1 MKSWRKAIVGTD
13 ATVSEAIAAIESG
26 SIQVALVLDGSS
38 RLVGIV
44 TDGDIRRG
52 LLRGMQLSGPATE
65 IMNRSAV
72 SAPATLSREERLH
85 LMRQKSIKQLPLLDG
100 SGQLIGVETFD
111 ELLEAPHYPN
121 PVLIMAGGL
130 GERLGALTRER
141 PKPMLNVGGRPLL
154 ETIIRNVVQQGFRNI
169 FISVNYMAEMIVE
182 HFGDGS
188 ALGATIQYVHEAER
202 LGTAGALGLLPQPSE
217 LPVVV
222 TNGDILTT
230 INYGALLDFHNGTSA
245 EATMAVREHKVHV
258 PYGVV
263 TANDGYLETIREKPT
278 EILVCQRRHLC
289 RRAERVQS
297 RRTRRA
303 HRHADG
309 AGTRRRQQGPRGGL
323 SDPGILARYRPDGGL
338 RAGACRIQR
347 GLPVSPINAVVV
359 GLGSIGQR
367 HARVLRELGHGVTTV
382 SRRGDGDYTSIADAL
397 AAVRPDM
404 LLSRRKHRSMPNRFA
419 SSPRLIS
426 VDPFWWKSRSSRTQ
440 RLPRIILLPASSS
453 ATICAF
459 TRS

>member
-1 MKSWRKAIVGTD
+1 MKSWRKAIVTTQASVG
-13 ATVSEAIAAIESG
+13 EAIAAIESG
-26 SIQVALVLDGSS
+26 GIQVALVLDEAN

-52 LLRGMQLSGPATE
+52 LLRGIQLSSLATE
-65 IMNRSAV
+65 VVNRSAV
-72 SAPATLSREERLH
+72 SVPATLSREERLH

-100 SGQLIGVETFD
+100 NGQLIGVETFD
-111 ELLEAPHYPN
+111 ELIEAPHYPN

-188 ALGATIQYVHEAER
+188 ALGAAIQYVHETER

-217 LPVVV
+217 LPMVV

-230 INYGALLDFHNGTSA
+230 INYGALLDFHNGTGA

-263 TANDGYLETIREKPT
+263 STSDGFLDAIREKPT
-278 EILVCQRRHLC
+278 ESWFVSAGIYVIGQSVFRHVTPGVSIDMPNVL
-289 RRAERVQS
+289 ERVIAGKGQVAVYPI
-297 RRTRRA
+297 REYWLDIGRLEDFEQA
-303 HRHADG
+303 HAEFHEVF
-309 AGTRRRQQGPRGGL
+309 P
-323 SDPGILARYRPDGGL
+323 
-338 RAGACRIQR
+338 
-347 GLPVSPINAVVV
+347 
-359 GLGSIGQR
+359 
-367 HARVLRELGHGVTTV
+367 
-382 SRRGDGDYTSIADAL
+382 
-397 AAVRPDM
+397 
-404 LLSRRKHRSMPNRFA
+404 
-419 SSPRLIS
+419 
-426 VDPFWWKSRSSRTQ
+426 
-440 RLPRIILLPASSS
+440 
-453 ATICAF
+453 
-459 TRS
+459 

>member
-1 MKSWRKAIVGTD
+1 MKSWRKAIVTTQASVG
-13 ATVSEAIAAIESG
+13 EAIAAIESG
-26 SIQVALVLDGSS
+26 GIQVALVLDEAN

-52 LLRGMQLSGPATE
+52 LLRGIQLSSLATE
-65 IMNRSAV
+65 VVNRSAV
-72 SAPATLSREERLH
+72 SVPATLSREERLH

-100 SGQLIGVETFD
+100 NGQLIGVETFD
-111 ELLEAPHYPN
+111 ELIEAPYYPN

-188 ALGATIQYVHEAER
+188 ALGAAIQYVHETER

-217 LPVVV
+217 LPMVV

-230 INYGALLDFHNGTSA
+230 INYGALLDFHNGTGA

-278 EILVCQRRHLC
+278 ESWYVSAGIYVVGPAVFNHVERGVHIDMPTVL
-289 RRAERVQS
+289 ERVVGNKGRVAVFPIREYWLDIGRMEDFEQ
-297 RRTRRA
+297 A
-303 HRHADG
+303 HAEFKEVF
-309 AGTRRRQQGPRGGL
+309 P
-323 SDPGILARYRPDGGL
+323 
-338 RAGACRIQR
+338 
-347 GLPVSPINAVVV
+347 
-359 GLGSIGQR
+359 
-367 HARVLRELGHGVTTV
+367 
-382 SRRGDGDYTSIADAL
+382 
-397 AAVRPDM
+397 
-404 LLSRRKHRSMPNRFA
+404 
-419 SSPRLIS
+419 
-426 VDPFWWKSRSSRTQ
+426 
-440 RLPRIILLPASSS
+440 
-453 ATICAF
+453 
-459 TRS
+459 